1 MAQILNL
8 KKTNDDFNT
17 EIRKMLLLCQE
28 DIESTNT
35 LILEKLDSNVPLVKE
50 IASYLVLSGGKR
62 LRPLLTSCSYHLLTN
77 DLDKNKKHIGLAAAV
92 EFIHAATLLHDDVI
106 DESSLRRGVKTTNS
120 IWGNQSSI
128 LVGDYLLSRC
138 FEIMVEDG
146 DLEILKLLSSTSA
159 KIAQG
164 EVLQLQH
171 KGEADLLEDTY
182 IDIIS
187 LKTAALFSAA
197 TKTGACLSGSNEK
210 EKMALESYGKNL
222 GLAFQIADDALDYY
236 GKDKFFGKEIGKDFF
251 EGKVTLPLIIVFQKG
266 NNEEREFLS
275 EILQKEKRNEDD
287 FSETLALIN
296 KYKTIEASMKR
307 AEYFVNVSYDSLG
320 IFPDSD
326 DKNTLQNLTSFSLNR
341 SF

>member
-1 MAQILNL
+1 MGSVIPL
-8 KKTNDDFNT
+8 KKSANSAYLELKN
-17 EIRKMLLLCQE
+17 LLG
-28 DIESTNT
+28 N
-35 LILEKLDSNVPLVKE
+35 KLDKVENLIELKLKSEVNLIE
-50 IASYLVLSGGKR
+50 EMSDHHLQSGGKR
-62 LRPLLTSCSYHLLTN
+62 LRALLTLGSAKLSGYELGARDIN
-77 DLDKNKKHIGLAAAV
+77 LAACV
-92 EFIHAATLLHDDVI
+92 ELIHAATLLHDDVI
-106 DESSLRRGVKTTNS
+106 DESSLRRGIKTTNS

-138 FEIMVEDG
+138 FEIMVDDG

-182 IDIIS
+182 IDIIN

-210 EKMALESYGKNL
+210 EKKALESYGKNL

-236 GKDKFFGKEIGKDFF
+236 AKEKLFGKEIGKDFF
-251 EGKVTLPLIIVFQKG
+251 EGKVTLPLIIVFLKG
-266 NNEEREFLS
+266 NNEERAFLS
-275 EILQKEKRNEDD
+275 EILKKEKRNEDD
-287 FSETLALIN
+287 FSETLALIY
-296 KYKTIEASMKR
+296 KYKAIEASLKR

-320 IFPDSD
+320 IFSD
-326 DKNTLQNLTSFSLNR
+326 NEDKKILQNLTGFSLNR

>member
-1 MAQILNL
+1 MGSVIPL
-8 KKTNDDFNT
+8 KKYASSAYLELKN
-17 EIRKMLLLCQE
+17 LL
-28 DIESTNT
+28 N
-35 LILEKLDSNVPLVKE
+35 EKLLKVEKVIEIKLKSDVNLIQKMSNHHLN
-50 IASYLVLSGGKR
+50 SGGKR
-62 LRPLLTSCSYHLLTN
+62 LRALLTLGSAKLSGYALGN
-77 DLDKNKKHIGLAAAV
+77 RDINLAACV
-92 EFIHAATLLHDDVI
+92 ELIHSATLLHDDVI
-106 DESSLRRGVKTTNS
+106 DESSLRRGIKTTNS

-138 FEIMVEDG
+138 FEIMVDDG

-171 KGEADLLEDTY
+171 KGEADLLEDIY
-182 IDIIS
+182 IEIIN
-187 LKTAALFSAA
+187 LKTASLFSAA
-197 TKTGACLSGSNEK
+197 TKTGACIAGSNDK
-210 EKMALESYGKNL
+210 EKRALESYGRNL

-266 NNEEREFLS
+266 NDEERSFLKEILKKQKRNEEDFS
-275 EILQKEKRNEDD
+275 EIL
-287 FSETLALIN
+287 ALIY

-326 DKNTLQNLTSFSLNR
+326 DKRILQNLTSFSLNR